1 MNPPRLPT
9 ADDVLRLKNEE
20 ANAYQVA
27 QQAMAAFQT
36 FLEQMPEDVRAT
48 MDPEDEHVIAM
59 VAERD
64 KASAARVAYETVRSE
79 RASAEPMVKYQE
91 FMEKQQEGKEPISL
105 IEARMSM
112 AKMNYMNAIL
122 GEYESLSVMMVQGP
136 EMLEQYEAA
145 KAEADKWRAEY
156 EAALRSFEAQPDGV
170 LNPMSMKPFEPVPDP
185 PQPTI
190 DDYGGPTDD
199 EEE

>member
-64 KASAARVAYETVRSE
+64 KASAARVAYEL
-79 RASAEPMVKYQE
+79 
-91 FMEKQQEGKEPISL
+91 SL
-105 IEARMSM
+105 IH
-112 AKMNYMNAIL
+112 I
-122 GEYESLSVMMVQGP
+122 
-136 EMLEQYEAA
+136 
-145 KAEADKWRAEY
+145 
-156 EAALRSFEAQPDGV
+156 
-170 LNPMSMKPFEPVPDP
+170 
-185 PQPTI
+185 
-190 DDYGGPTDD
+190 
-199 EEE
+199 